1 MDALSLSFRW
11 SSVPELNNFLP
22 RRPTLERKLTS
33 PAVLETSETR
43 LRSHSHQF
51 EKCIGLQL
59 PDIVMT
65 KQPRIPKSARIG
77 DITRSCKDDELVKL
91 DIVASKKRL
100 CEGANLSNG
109 AIRKTKL
116 SVDFQSRY
124 KVTDGVSTALPLA
137 SSSSYQQKS
146 KATQQ
151 FIGNS
156 EKNYDSHKEK
166 AILLQNWII
175 SQRTD

>member
-1 MDALSLSFRW
+1 MDALSLSFRR
-11 SSVPELNNFLP
+11 SSAPELNNFLP

-65 KQPRIPKSARIG
+65 KQPRIPKGARIG

-91 DIVASKKRL
+91 DIVVSKKRL

-116 SVDFQSRY
+116 SRFSKSIQSDRWS
-124 KVTDGVSTALPLA
+124 VHSSPVSII
-137 SSSSYQQKS
+137 QQLSAKI
-146 KATQQ
+146 K
-151 FIGNS
+151 GNS
-156 EKNYDSHKEK
+156 TVYWKFRKK
-166 AILLQNWII
+166 L
-175 SQRTD
+175 